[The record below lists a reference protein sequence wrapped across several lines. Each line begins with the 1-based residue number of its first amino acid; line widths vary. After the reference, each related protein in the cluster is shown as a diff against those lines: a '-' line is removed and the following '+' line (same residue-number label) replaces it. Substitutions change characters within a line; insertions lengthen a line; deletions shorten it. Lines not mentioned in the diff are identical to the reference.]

1 MTVDIPSITASARD
15 KFQGMWSS
23 IRDAVSNPDDE
34 NSKPLNPT
42 KSLSQLTDAAPAT
55 IDKVLTTMFGSCTT
69 LIPEDDDFDEKQ
81 PSLKTSSTQSDSP
94 EKPNVRKTSKV
105 DTVRNRAAQ
114 VVNSLRGGN
123 ATNEQQQPQAK
134 GHQNDLGPFR
144 VTTPT
149 RGGVSSPPP
158 PPPGRA
164 NDVLR
169 AKGSPEGTIPE
180 IEHGEHSFDDGISAI
195 SAFTLEEMAKQDEV
209 RKSNLVVRNRSGES
223 FEKIMD
229 GNMSTESS
237 LMTGLKMITEDDG
250 ADRLGAAP
258 SPFMRARSAATKSTK
273 SSHEFENAW
282 KKDEAQYWNDEAD
295 KPASKRHSPGWRRD
309 MRNTNQSRG
318 SELDRNRTVS
328 TANSSQ
334 IDGDEL
340 FPSEE
345 MLHANRLVQDNI
357 ISATGHDPDRIVTD
371 DNLLIHQ
378 DAEIGEI

>member
-23 IRDAVSNPDDE
+23 IRDAVSNPDEE
-34 NSKPLNPT
+34 NSNSMNPS
-42 KSLSQLTDAAPAT
+42 KSLSKLTDAAPAT

-94 EKPNVRKTSKV
+94 EKPNARKNFKV
-105 DTVRNRAAQ
+105 DTVRNRAVQ
-114 VVNSLRGGN
+114 VVNSLRGGH
-123 ATNEQQQPQAK
+123 ATNEQQQQSQAK
-134 GHQNDLGPFR
+134 GHQDDLGPFK

-149 RGGVSSPPP
+149 RGGVPSPPP
-158 PPPGRA
+158 PPLGRTKA
-164 NDVLR
+164 
-169 AKGSPEGTIPE
+169 SPEQSIPE

-195 SAFTLEEMAKQDEV
+195 SAYTLEEMAKQDEV
-209 RKSNLVVRNRSGES
+209 RKSTLVVRNRSGES
-223 FEKIMD
+223 FERIME

-237 LMTGLKMITEDDG
+237 LMTGLKMISEDDG

-282 KKDEAQYWNDEAD
+282 KRDEEQFWNDEAGR
-295 KPASKRHSPGWRRD
+295 PSSRHSPGWRRD
-309 MRNTNQSRG
+309 MRNKSQSRG

-334 IDGDEL
+334 IDGEEL